1 LVLDLNLFRLLRFNE
16 DAKYEHSKH
25 TLMLQVNQFVQ
36 VAQKC
41 QSTIAESGSDG
52 VSQQDLQ
59 TNSNM

>member
-1 LVLDLNLFRLLRFNE
+1 MLNMNILNILI
-16 DAKYEHSKH
+16 
-25 TLMLQVNQFVQ
+25 TLILQVNQFVQ

>member
-1 LVLDLNLFRLLRFNE
+1 LDCGSYNFYLV
-16 DAKYEHSKH
+16 
-25 TLMLQVNQFVQ
+25 LQVNQLVQ

-41 QSTIAESGSDG
+41 QSTISESGSDG

>member
-1 LVLDLNLFRLLRFNE
+1 
-16 DAKYEHSKH
+16 
-25 TLMLQVNQFVQ
+25 LQVSQLVH

-41 QSTIAESGSDG
+41 QNTIAESGADG